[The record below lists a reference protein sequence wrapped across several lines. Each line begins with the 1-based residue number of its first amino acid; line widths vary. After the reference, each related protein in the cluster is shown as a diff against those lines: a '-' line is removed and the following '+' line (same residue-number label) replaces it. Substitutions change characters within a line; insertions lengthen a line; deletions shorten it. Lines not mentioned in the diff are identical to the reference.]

1 MTNNHNKIKEED
13 EKGLRNKIVE
23 RERIDRP
30 QTQRAQN
37 TTTV

>member
-13 EKGLRNKIVE
+13 KKGLRNKIVE
-23 RERIDRP
+23 RERVNRP
-30 QTQRAQN
+30 QTHIAQN